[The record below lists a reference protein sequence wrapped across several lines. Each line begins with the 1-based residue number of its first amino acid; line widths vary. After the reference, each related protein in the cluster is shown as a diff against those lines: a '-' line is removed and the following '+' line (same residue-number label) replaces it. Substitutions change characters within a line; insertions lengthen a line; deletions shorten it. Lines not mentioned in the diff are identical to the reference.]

1 MFLRGL
7 VTKEKRTLCM
17 EVVLQPVPYQ
27 DAAVR
32 ESELTSF
39 KGVQL
44 LDLVTLDSKYV
55 GIYFLVL
62 VKTDLNC
69 FPNIILKLPFGAWEM
84 AQWMKC
90 QVRTRYG
97 GARPNPRTWEAE
109 PSGCWGLTSQSS

>member
-7 VTKEKRTLCM
+7 VTKEKRTHCM

-55 GIYFLVL
+55 GICFLVL
-62 VKTDLNC
+62 VKTDLTV
-69 FPNIILKLPFGAWEM
+69 FP
-84 AQWMKC
+84 
-90 QVRTRYG
+90 T
-97 GARPNPRTWEAE
+97 
-109 PSGCWGLTSQSS
+109 

>member
-1 MFLRGL
+1 
-7 VTKEKRTLCM
+7 M

-62 VKTDLNC
+62 VKTDLTV
-69 FPNIILKLPFGAWEM
+69 FP
-84 AQWMKC
+84 
-90 QVRTRYG
+90 T
-97 GARPNPRTWEAE
+97 
-109 PSGCWGLTSQSS
+109 